1 MRWSQ
6 HGDIDFIGGYTNK
19 TAIQIFPLPIVLKL
33 NSHILPNTGQGVSGS
48 HDVLF
53 PIDIDRETRC
63 CFVAKLH
70 TKCALKCVGWN
81 HDVCLT
87 CKVNGVPLAARPSA
101 CKARFDWKVRT
112 QFFQERALFRVSLV
126 CHSEQLLFF

>member
-1 MRWSQ
+1 MRRSQ
-6 HGDIDFIGGYTNK
+6 HGDIDFVWGKSNK

-33 NSHILPNTGQGVSGS
+33 NSDGLPDTGQSVSGS

-53 PIDIDRETRC
+53 AIDVDRKTRC

-70 TKCALKCVGWN
+70 AKCALKCVGWN

-87 CKVNGVPLAARPSA
+87 
-101 CKARFDWKVRT
+101 
-112 QFFQERALFRVSLV
+112 
-126 CHSEQLLFF
+126 

>member
-6 HGDIDFIGGYTNK
+6 HGDIDFVRGNSNK

-33 NSHILPNTGQGVSGS
+33 NSYGLPNTGQGVSGS

-53 PIDIDRETRC
+53 AIDIDSKTRC

-70 TKCALKCVGWN
+70 TKSALKCVGWN

-87 CKVNGVPLAARPSA
+87 LALSGAQPAPRSGNLWL
-101 CKARFDWKVRT
+101 RVRDE
-112 QFFQERALFRVSLV
+112 QPVMRHCSLDAM
-126 CHSEQLLFF
+126 QAP